1 MDESLGWGSIWN
13 CMAEKFTAGR
23 GGREIQFRLTSD
35 V

>member
-1 MDESLGWGSIWN
+1 MDESFGWGSILN
-13 CMAEKFTAGR
+13 CMAEKFTAGH

>member
-1 MDESLGWGSIWN
+1 MDESFGWGSIWN

-23 GGREIQFRLTSD
+23 VGIEIQFRTSD